1 MADSTRT
8 YRSTWSLSGEDDA
21 FRSIA
26 AAATTTGN
34 NNKVKRYGSF
44 DNSSLGPSSRPP
56 ALSRRTL
63 RPMHSLVVERKAY
76 PLPDPSQFDCPP
88 SEDTIDEIP
97 GDRIDAT
104 PGDTTDAILHPMQSL
119 RRSTGF
125 EREIGKEFTPREELE
140 SDVNNLRS
148 PQQQPQPLSSPALAE
163 LHISDEQPPL
173 LSIAENMQKEKIQK
187 HFVGCG
193 DGDRIETCN
202 KPEEIMLQE
211 EERVAAPSKQE
222 EELIV
227 KAPNKV
233 VVVYDAEKKFSTTAV
248 DVAINDYA
256 KSEGDVIVVVAYLQH
271 VLSPSEPPQLLNLFS
286 TFCELSLT
294 S

>member
-26 AAATTTGN
+26 AAATTGGN
-34 NNKVKRYGSF
+34 NNKGKRYGSF

-76 PLPDPSQFDCPP
+76 PLPDPSQFVSPP

-119 RRSTGF
+119 RRSTEF
-125 EREIGKEFTPREELE
+125 EKEREGEITPREELE
-140 SDVNNLRS
+140 RDVNNLRS
-148 PQQQPQPLSSPALAE
+148 PQQQRQPLSSPALAE

-173 LSIAENMQKEKIQK
+173 SSISENMQKEKIQK
-187 HFVGCG
+187 HFVGYG
-193 DGDRIETCN
+193 DGDRIETC

-211 EERVAAPSKQE
+211 EERVAAPLKHE

-227 KAPNKV
+227 KAPSKV

-248 DVAINDYA
+248 DVAINEYA

-271 VLSPSEPPQLLNLFS
+271 VLSPSEPPQLLNLFFNHS
-286 TFCELSLT
+286 QTFFN
-294 S
+294 